1 MAENSTLAERF
12 KRDSHRI
19 CSLILN
25 SDWEWI
31 DIAIEVE
38 RMREVCETEAP
49 EKLELFEAIYV
60 SRFNRLW
67 DQWRKSENEGEEWD
81 LFEEDQED

>member
-1 MAENSTLAERF
+1 MKTQNMTLAERF

-25 SDWEWI
+25 SDMEWI
-31 DIAIEVE
+31 DIAIEIN
-38 RMREVCETEAP
+38 RMRELCEIEAP

-60 SRFNRLW
+60 ARFNRLW
-67 DQWRKSENEGEEWD
+67 EQWRNPDGNDK
-81 LFEEDQED
+81 F